1 MVAIDRM
8 RGLGPKSK
16 AWLAEI
22 GIDNEATLREIGAVE
37 AYARLRF
44 RFGKAITR
52 NMLFGLAA
60 ALAGM
65 DWRDLSPEQKLELD
79 RQAEERMRG
88 WAPSPQSDEK

>member
-1 MVAIDRM
+1 M
-8 RGLGPKSK
+8 RGLGPKSR

-22 GIDNEATLREIGAVE
+22 GIEDEAALRELGAVE

-60 ALAGM
+60 ALADI
-65 DWRDLSPEQKLELD
+65 DWRMLSPEHKAELD
-79 RQAEERMRG
+79 AAAELRMR
-88 WAPSPQSDEK
+88 SPGFDEK